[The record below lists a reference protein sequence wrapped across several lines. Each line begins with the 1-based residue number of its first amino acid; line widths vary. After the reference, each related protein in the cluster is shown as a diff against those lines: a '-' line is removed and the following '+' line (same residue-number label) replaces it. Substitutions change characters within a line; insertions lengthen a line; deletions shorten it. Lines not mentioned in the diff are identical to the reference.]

1 MDIKLKKVWLKSIVI
16 IAILNNYLTL
26 ILFGNNKTTIFLL
39 KLKLRKMDFG
49 FIDALK
55 LIGALGFFIY
65 GMKIMSEGI
74 QMAAGSS
81 MRRILSTMTKNRYL
95 GVLTGFLVT
104 CLVQSSSA
112 STVMAV
118 SFVNAGLLSLVESA
132 GIMLGAN
139 IGTTITGWL
148 VAVLGFKVKIA
159 SMALPLLAIGVPMLF
174 VRKNK
179 IKYIGQFIV
188 GFAILFWGL
197 SELKHAVPD
206 VKNNPE
212 ILNFLG
218 AYADSG
224 FLSNIFF
231 IIVGT
236 ILTIVVQS
244 SSASMALTQTLC
256 FSGIIPFEVAA
267 AMILGENIGT
277 TITAELAS
285 LPANVHAKRSARIHS
300 MFNIVGVTW
309 AVLLISFTP
318 ALDGVRAVAINWL
331 GSADPMTAEG
341 APMGL
346 AIFHTAFNLVN
357 VLIMIWFV
365 PLLVKLAIKSVK
377 SKGDADE
384 EYHLEYINS
393 GMMSTPEMSLLEA
406 QKEVS
411 KFGDVVKK
419 MNGFVRSLV
428 AENLENK
435 EVSKTLARVKKYED
449 ITDRIEQDVADY
461 LTKVSQSEMSENSSI
476 KVRGMLSIV
485 GDLERIG
492 DIYYQMSKGLE
503 RKIED
508 KVYFTPEQRKNILD
522 MFDLVE
528 LNLTTM
534 CGNLEGSYGGVS
546 MIKAQE
552 QEDALNKFRKTL
564 RKDHFASVEKGDYN
578 FKSAAIYADLF
589 NSLEKVGDHVINVT
603 EGITGEH

>member
-1 MDIKLKKVWLKSIVI
+1 ME
-16 IAILNNYLTL
+16 
-26 ILFGNNKTTIFLL
+26 
-39 KLKLRKMDFG
+39 FG

-74 QMAAGSS
+74 QKAAGSGL
-81 MRRILSTMTKNRYL
+81 RKILSMMTKNRYL
-95 GVLTGFLVT
+95 GVFTGFLVT

-159 SMALPLLAIGVPMLF
+159 AMALPLLAIGVPMLF
-174 VRKNK
+174 ARRSK
-179 IKYIGQFIV
+179 IKYIGEFVV

-212 ILNFLG
+212 ILHFL
-218 AYADSG
+218 ADYAESG
-224 FLSNIFF
+224 FLSNLFF
-231 IIVGT
+231 ILVGT

-300 MFNIVGVTW
+300 MFNLVGVTW

-318 ALDGVRAVAINWL
+318 ALEGVRLVATNML
-331 GSADPMTAEG
+331 GVADPYTAEG

-346 AIFHTAFNLVN
+346 AIFHTTFNLVN
-357 VLIMIWFV
+357 VLTMIWFV
-365 PLLVKLAIKSVK
+365 PLLVKLATKSVK
-377 SKGDADE
+377 SKGEMDE
-384 EYHLEYINS
+384 IYHLEYIS
-393 GMMSTPEMSLLEA
+393 TGILSTPEMSILEA
-406 QKEVS
+406 QKEVA
-411 KFGDVVKK
+411 KFGKITQK
-419 MNGFVRSLV
+419 MNDLV
-428 AENLENK
+428 NNLVIERDK
-435 EVSKTLARVKKYED
+435 KAASKLLAKIKKYED
-449 ITDRIEQDVADY
+449 VTDRLEKDVADY
-461 LTKVSQSEMSENSSI
+461 LAKISESEMSENSSI
-476 KVRGMLSIV
+476 KIRGMLSIV

-492 DIYYQMSKGLE
+492 DIYYQMSKGIE
-503 RKIED
+503 RKVEHKIW
-508 KVYFTPEQRKNILD
+508 FTPKQRKNTLE
-522 MFDLVE
+522 MFEMVDSA
-528 LNLTTM
+528 LTTM
-534 CGNLEGSYGGVS
+534 NKNLSSSYSDVT
-546 MIKAQE
+546 MDKAKE
-552 QEDALNKFRKTL
+552 LETALNKYRKTL
-564 RKDHFASVEKGDYN
+564 RKEHYENYEKGEYT
-578 FKSAAIYADLF
+578 FQSAAIYSDLF

-603 EGITGEH
+603 EGITGHH

>member
-1 MDIKLKKVWLKSIVI
+1 MEFGI
-16 IAILNNYLTL
+16 IE
-26 ILFGNNKTTIFLL
+26 
-39 KLKLRKMDFG
+39 
-49 FIDALK
+49 ALK

-74 QMAAGSS
+74 QKAAGSS
-81 MRRILSTMTKNRYL
+81 LRRILSMMTKNRYL

-159 SMALPLLAIGVPMLF
+159 AMALPLLAIGVPMLF
-174 VRKNK
+174 MKKNK
-179 IKYIGQFIV
+179 VKYIGEFIV

-206 VKNNPE
+206 IKSNPE

-218 AYADSG
+218 DFADMG
-224 FLSNIFF
+224 ILSNLFF
-231 IIVGT
+231 ILVGT

-285 LPANVHAKRSARIHS
+285 LAGNVHAKRSARIHS

-318 ALDGVRAVAINWL
+318 ILHGI
-331 GSADPMTAEG
+331 GSIATGWFGFPDPYTAEG

-346 AIFHTAFNLVN
+346 AIFHTSFNFLN

-365 PLLVKLAIKSVK
+365 PQLVKLATKSVK
-377 SKGDADE
+377 SKGDLDE
-384 EYHLEYINS
+384 EYHLEHIS
-393 GMMSTPEMSLLEA
+393 TGIMSTPELSLLEA
-406 QKEVS
+406 KKEIA
-411 KFGDVVKK
+411 KFGKQAQK
-419 MNGFVRSLV
+419 MNGMVKDLLT
-428 AENLENK
+428 EQDK
-435 EVSKTLARVKKYED
+435 KKTSKLLARVKKYEE
-449 ITDRIEQDVADY
+449 ITDRMEADVADY
-461 LTKVSQSEMSENSSI
+461 LAKVTESEMSERSSVR
-476 KVRGMLSIV
+476 VRGMLSII
-485 GDLERIG
+485 GDLERMG
-492 DIYYQMSKGLE
+492 DIYYQMSKGIE
-503 RKIED
+503 RKMESKIW
-508 KVYFTPEQRKNILD
+508 FTPEQRKNILD
-522 MFDLVE
+522 MFD
-528 LNLTTM
+528 
-534 CGNLEGSYGGVS
+534 
-546 MIKAQE
+546 MIEKSLKNMN
-552 QEDALNKFRKTL
+552 DNLNKNSSDVTIEKALEHERAINHYRKSI
-564 RKDHFASVEKGDYN
+564 RKEHFKSVEKGDYN
-578 FKSAAIYADLF
+578 FKSATVYSDLF
-589 NSLEKVGDHVINVT
+589 NSLEKIGDHTINVT
-603 EGITGEH
+603 EGIIGEV

>member
-1 MDIKLKKVWLKSIVI
+1 MEFGIV
-16 IAILNNYLTL
+16 
-26 ILFGNNKTTIFLL
+26 
-39 KLKLRKMDFG
+39 
-49 FIDALK
+49 DALT

-74 QMAAGSS
+74 QKAAGSS
-81 MRRILSTMTKNRYL
+81 LRRILSMMTKNRYL

-159 SMALPLLAIGVPMLF
+159 AMALPLLAIGVPMLF
-174 VRKNK
+174 MKKNK
-179 IKYIGQFIV
+179 VKYIGEFIV

-206 VKNNPE
+206 VKSNPE
-212 ILNFLG
+212 VLNFLG
-218 AYADSG
+218 AYADMG
-224 FLSNIFF
+224 IISNLFF
-231 IIVGT
+231 ILVGT

-256 FSGIIPFEVAA
+256 FSGVIPFEVAA

-285 LPANVHAKRSARIHS
+285 LAGNVHAKRSARIHS

-318 ALDGVRAVAINWL
+318 ILHGIGGIAESWFGFP
-331 GSADPMTAEG
+331 DPYTAEG

-346 AIFHTAFNLVN
+346 AIFHTAFNLLN

-365 PLLVKLAIKSVK
+365 PQLVKLATKSVK

-384 EYHLEYINS
+384 EYHLDHINT
-393 GMMSTPEMSLLEA
+393 GIMSTPELSLLEA
-406 QKEVS
+406 KKEIA
-411 KFGDVVKK
+411 KFGVRVQK
-419 MNGFVRSLV
+419 MNGMIKDLLT
-428 AENLENK
+428 EQDK
-435 EVSKTLARVKKYED
+435 KKTSKLLARVKKYEE
-449 ITDRIEQDVADY
+449 ITDRMEADVADY
-461 LTKVSQSEMSENSSI
+461 LAKVSENEMSERSSI
-476 KVRGMLSIV
+476 RVRGMLSII
-485 GDLERIG
+485 GDLERMG
-492 DIYYQMSKGLE
+492 DIYYQMSKAVE
-503 RKIED
+503 RKMED
-508 KVYFTPEQRKNILD
+508 KIWFTPEQRKNIID
-522 MFDLVE
+522 MFEMTEKSLDNMNE
-528 LNLTTM
+528 N
-534 CGNLEGSYGGVS
+534 
-546 MIKAQE
+546 
-552 QEDALNKFRKTL
+552 LNKNSTEVTIEKALEHERTINNYRKSI
-564 RKDHFASVEKGDYN
+564 RKEHFKSVEKGEYN
-578 FKSAAIYADLF
+578 FKSATVYSNLF
-589 NSLEKVGDHVINVT
+589 NSLEKIGDHTINVT
-603 EGITGEH
+603 EGIIGEM

>member
-1 MDIKLKKVWLKSIVI
+1 ME
-16 IAILNNYLTL
+16 
-26 ILFGNNKTTIFLL
+26 
-39 KLKLRKMDFG
+39 FG
-49 FIDALK
+49 FIEVLK

-74 QMAAGSS
+74 QKAAGSS
-81 MRRILSTMTKNRYL
+81 MRRILSMMTKNRYL

-159 SMALPLLAIGVPMLF
+159 AMALPLLAIGVPMLF
-174 VRKNK
+174 MKKNK
-179 IKYIGQFIV
+179 VKYIGEFIV

-206 VKNNPE
+206 IKSNPE

-218 AYADSG
+218 EYADMG
-224 FLSNIFF
+224 LLSNLFF
-231 IIVGT
+231 IFVGT

-309 AVLLISFTP
+309 MVLLISFTP
-318 ALDGVRAVAINWL
+318 ILEGVRTIAMNWF
-331 GSADPMTAEG
+331 GSADPYLAEG

-346 AIFHTAFNLVN
+346 AIFHSAFNIVN
-357 VLIMIWFV
+357 VAVMIWFV
-365 PLLVKLAIKSVK
+365 PQLVKLAIKSVK

-384 EYHLEYINS
+384 EYNLEYINT
-393 GMMSTPEMSLLEA
+393 GIMATANMSILEA
-406 QKEVS
+406 QKEVA
-411 KFGDVVKK
+411 KFGKVVHK
-419 MNGFVRSLV
+419 MHGFIHDLITTTD
-428 AENLENK
+428 NK
-435 EVSKTLARVKKYED
+435 EISKTLARVKKYED
-449 ITDRIEQDVADY
+449 ITDRMEIDIADY
-461 LTKVSQSEMSENSSI
+461 LAKVAEGEMSETSSVR
-476 KVRGMLSIV
+476 VRGMLRII
-485 GDLERIG
+485 GNLERMG
-492 DIYYQMSKGLE
+492 DIYYQMSKGIE
-503 RKIED
+503 RKNES
-508 KVYFTPEQRKNILD
+508 KTYFTPEQRERLMN
-522 MFDLVE
+522 MFELVE
-528 LNLTTM
+528 T
-534 CGNLEGSYGGVS
+534 
-546 MIKAQE
+546 
-552 QEDALNKFRKTL
+552 ALNNMNQNLNSSYSDVTTLKAIECENAINKYRKII
-564 RKDHFASVEKGDYN
+564 RKEHFESVEKGEYN
-578 FKSAAIYADLF
+578 FKSATIYSEIF
-589 NSLEKVGDHVINVT
+589 NSLEKIGDHAINVT
-603 EGITGEH
+603 EGVTGEH

>member
-1 MDIKLKKVWLKSIVI
+1 
-16 IAILNNYLTL
+16 
-26 ILFGNNKTTIFLL
+26 
-39 KLKLRKMDFG
+39 MDFG

-55 LIGALGFFIY
+55 LIGALGFFIF

-74 QMAAGSS
+74 QKAAGKSL
-81 MRRILSTMTKNRYL
+81 RNILSMMTRNRYL

-159 SMALPLLAIGVPMLF
+159 AMALPLLAIGVPLLF
-174 VRKNK
+174 AKRNK
-179 IKYIGQFIV
+179 LKYIGEFVV

-212 ILNFLG
+212 VLNFLG
-218 AYADSG
+218 EYANMG
-224 FLSNIFF
+224 LLSNLFF
-231 IIVGT
+231 ILVGT

-285 LPANVHAKRSARIHS
+285 LPGNVHAKRSARIHS

-309 AVLLISFTP
+309 MVLLVTFTP
-318 ALDGVRAVAINWL
+318 ILHLVDLVAVNIFHAA
-331 GSADPMTAEG
+331 SPYTAEG

-346 AIFHTAFNLVN
+346 AIFHTGFNFLN
-357 VLIMIWFV
+357 VAIMIWFV
-365 PLLVKLAIKSVK
+365 PMLVKIAIKTVK
-377 SKGDADE
+377 SKGDLDE
-384 EYHLEYINS
+384 EYNLEYIS
-393 GMMSTPEMSLLEA
+393 TGIMATPEMSIMEA
-406 QKEVS
+406 QKETAKFGSVVKRMNGMVKDLVKEQEPKKVS
-411 KFGDVVKK
+411 K
-419 MNGFVRSLV
+419 L
-428 AENLENK
+428 
-435 EVSKTLARVKKYED
+435 LARVKKYED
-449 ITDRIEQDVADY
+449 ITDRIERDVADY
-461 LTKVSQSEMSENSSI
+461 LSKVSEGEMSDFSSLQ
-476 KVRGMLSIV
+476 VRGMLSIV

-492 DIYYQMSKGLE
+492 DIYYQMSKGIE

-508 KVYFTPEQRKNILD
+508 KVWFTPEQRNNIVE
-522 MFDLVE
+522 MFDMVE
-528 LNLTTM
+528 K
-534 CGNLEGSYGGVS
+534 NLENMCNNLKSDYS
-546 MIKAQE
+546 MVTMDKANE
-552 QEDALNKFRKTL
+552 HETGLNKFRKAI
-564 RKDHFASVEKGDYN
+564 RKEHFASVEKGDYN
-578 FKSAAIYADLF
+578 FQSAAIYADLF
-589 NSLEKVGDHVINVT
+589 NSLEKVGDHTINVT

>member
-1 MDIKLKKVWLKSIVI
+1 ME
-16 IAILNNYLTL
+16 
-26 ILFGNNKTTIFLL
+26 
-39 KLKLRKMDFG
+39 FG
-49 FIDALK
+49 FIEALK

-74 QMAAGSS
+74 QKAAGSS
-81 MRRILSTMTKNRYL
+81 LRRILSMMTRNRYL

-148 VAVLGFKVKIA
+148 VAVLGFKVNIA
-159 SMALPLLAIGVPMLF
+159 AMALPLLAIGVPMLF
-174 VRKNK
+174 MKKNRL
-179 IKYIGQFIV
+179 KYIGEFIV

-212 ILNFLG
+212 VLHFL
-218 AYADSG
+218 ADYAEMG
-224 FLSNIFF
+224 LLSNLFF
-231 IIVGT
+231 VFVGALLT
-236 ILTIVVQS
+236 ILVQS

-285 LPANVHAKRSARIHS
+285 LVGNVHAKRSARIHS
-300 MFNIVGVTW
+300 MFNIVGVSW
-309 AVLLISFTP
+309 AVLLLSFTP
-318 ALDGVRAVAINWL
+318 VLHVVDLIATNILGVV
-331 GSADPMTAEG
+331 SPYTAEG
-341 APMGL
+341 APIGL
-346 AIFHTAFNLVN
+346 AIFHTAFNFLN
-357 VLIMIWFV
+357 VAIMIWFV
-365 PLLVKLAIKSVK
+365 PLLVKLAIKLVK
-377 SKGDADE
+377 SKGDLDE
-384 EYHLEYINS
+384 EYQLEYIS
-393 GMMSTPEMSLLEA
+393 AGIMATPDMSILEA
-406 QKEVS
+406 QKETT
-411 KFGDVVKK
+411 KFGERVKK
-419 MNGFVRSLV
+419 MNGMVKDLITERG
-428 AENLENK
+428 AK
-435 EVSKTLARVKKYED
+435 KVSELLARIKKYED

-461 LTKVSQSEMSENSSI
+461 LAKISEGEMSEVSSI
-476 KVRGMLSIV
+476 RIRGMLSIV

-508 KVYFTPEQRKNILD
+508 NVSFTNEQQKNILD
-522 MFDLVE
+522 MFGLLDA
-528 LNLTTM
+528 
-534 CGNLEGSYGGVS
+534 NLENMCHNLKSSYSAVT
-546 MIKAQE
+546 MKKARE
-552 QEDALNKFRKTL
+552 LETVLNKYRKAI
-564 RKDHFASVEKGDYN
+564 RKEHFVSLEKGEYN
-578 FKSAAIYADLF
+578 FQSAAIYADLF
-589 NSLEKVGDHVINVT
+589 NSLEKVGDHTINVT

>member
-1 MDIKLKKVWLKSIVI
+1 ME
-16 IAILNNYLTL
+16 
-26 ILFGNNKTTIFLL
+26 
-39 KLKLRKMDFG
+39 FG
-49 FIDALK
+49 FVDALK
-55 LIGALGFFIY
+55 LIGALGFFIF

-74 QMAAGSS
+74 QKAAGSGL
-81 MRRILSTMTKNRYL
+81 RRILSMMTRNRYM

-148 VAVLGFKVKIA
+148 VAVLGFKV
-159 SMALPLLAIGVPMLF
+159 SMAAMSLPLLAFGVPMLF
-174 VRKNK
+174 FKKEK
-179 IKYIGQFIV
+179 IKYIGEFIV

-218 AYADSG
+218 QYADMG
-224 FLSNIFF
+224 LLSNLFF
-231 IIVGT
+231 ILVGT

-285 LPANVHAKRSARIHS
+285 LPANVHAKRAARIHS
-300 MFNIVGVTW
+300 MFNVIGVTW
-309 AVLLISFTP
+309 MVLLISFTP
-318 ALDGVRAVAINWL
+318 VLHVVSWVATDIL
-331 GSADPMTAEG
+331 HVADPYTAEG

-346 AIFHTAFNLVN
+346 AIFHTGFNFLN
-357 VLIMIWFV
+357 VFIMIWFV
-365 PLLVKLAIKSVK
+365 PVLVKVAIRLVK
-377 SKGDADE
+377 SKGEMDE
-384 EYHLEYINS
+384 EYHLEYIS
-393 GMMSTPEMSLLEA
+393 AGIMATPDMSILEA
-406 QKEVS
+406 QKEVA
-411 KFGDVVKK
+411 KFGERVLK
-419 MNGFVRSLV
+419 MNGFVEGLIT
-428 AENLENK
+428 EQDNK
-435 EVSKTLARVKKYED
+435 VISKTLARIKKYED
-449 ITDRIEQDVADY
+449 ITDRIEADVANY
-461 LTKVSQSEMSENSSI
+461 LAKISQGEMSESSSL

-492 DIYYQMSKGLE
+492 DIYYQMSKGIE
-503 RKIED
+503 RKIE
-508 KVYFTPEQRKNILD
+508 KKIWFTPEQRKNILD
-522 MFDLVE
+522 MFSMVDASLKTMNTNLNSSYSAVSLDKAKEDE
-528 LNLTTM
+528 L
-534 CGNLEGSYGGVS
+534 
-546 MIKAQE
+546 
-552 QEDALNKFRKTL
+552 ALNKFRKAI
-564 RKDHFASVEKGDYN
+564 RKEHFISVEKGDYN
-578 FKSAAIYADLF
+578 FDSATIYSDLF
-589 NSLEKVGDHVINVT
+589 NSLEKVGDHTINVT

>member
-1 MDIKLKKVWLKSIVI
+1 
-16 IAILNNYLTL
+16 
-26 ILFGNNKTTIFLL
+26 
-39 KLKLRKMDFG
+39 MDFG

-74 QMAAGSS
+74 QKAAGSGL
-81 MRRILSTMTKNRYL
+81 RRILSMMTRNRYM

-148 VAVLGFKVKIA
+148 VAVLGFKVKMA
-159 SMALPLLAIGVPMLF
+159 AMALPLLAIGVPMLF
-174 VRKNK
+174 MKKNK
-179 IKYIGQFIV
+179 VKYIGEFIV

-218 AYADSG
+218 AYADMG
-224 FLSNIFF
+224 LLSNLFF
-231 IIVGT
+231 ILVGT

-285 LPANVHAKRSARIHS
+285 LPANVHAKRAARIHS
-300 MFNIVGVTW
+300 MFNIIGVTW
-309 AVLLISFTP
+309 MVLLISFTP
-318 ALDGVRAVAINWL
+318 VLHAVSWVATDLLGVP
-331 GSADPMTAEG
+331 DPYTAEG

-346 AIFHTAFNLVN
+346 AIFHTGFNFLN
-357 VLIMIWFV
+357 VAIMIWFV
-365 PLLVKLAIKSVK
+365 PQLVKIAIKGVK
-377 SKGDADE
+377 SKGEMDE
-384 EYHLEYINS
+384 EYHLEYIS
-393 GMMSTPEMSLLEA
+393 TGIMATPDMSILEA
-406 QKEVS
+406 QKEVA
-411 KFGDVVKK
+411 KFGTVVKR
-419 MNGFVRSLV
+419 MNGFVKGLIT
-428 AENLENK
+428 EQDNK
-435 EVSKTLARVKKYED
+435 VISKTLAKVKKYED
-449 ITDRIEQDVADY
+449 ITDRIEMDVADY
-461 LTKVSQSEMSENSSI
+461 LAKISENEMSEDSSLKI
-476 KVRGMLSIV
+476 RGMLSIV

-492 DIYYQMSKGLE
+492 DIYYQMSKGIE
-503 RKIED
+503 RKIE
-508 KVYFTPEQRKNILD
+508 KKIWFTPEQRKNILD
-522 MFDLVE
+522 MFEMVE
-528 LNLTTM
+528 SSLDTMNTNLAS
-534 CGNLEGSYGGVS
+534 SYSAVS
-546 MIKAQE
+546 LDNAKE
-552 QEDALNKFRKTL
+552 HENALNKFRKAI
-564 RKDHFASVEKGDYN
+564 RKEHFVSVEKGDYN
-578 FKSAAIYADLF
+578 FDSATIYSDLF
-589 NSLEKVGDHVINVT
+589 NSLEKVGDHIINVT

>member
-1 MDIKLKKVWLKSIVI
+1 
-16 IAILNNYLTL
+16 
-26 ILFGNNKTTIFLL
+26 
-39 KLKLRKMDFG
+39 MDFG
-49 FIDALK
+49 FLDALK

-74 QMAAGSS
+74 QKAAGGGL
-81 MRRILSTMTKNRYL
+81 RRILSMMTKNRYM

-148 VAVLGFKVKIA
+148 VAVLGFKVSMA
-159 SMALPLLAIGVPMLF
+159 SMSLPLLAFGVPMLF
-174 VRKNK
+174 FKKEK
-179 IKYIGQFIV
+179 IKYIGEFIV

-218 AYADSG
+218 QYADMG
-224 FLSNIFF
+224 LLSNLFF
-231 IIVGT
+231 ILVGT

-285 LPANVHAKRSARIHS
+285 LPANVHAKRAARIHS
-300 MFNIVGVTW
+300 MFNILGVTW
-309 AVLLISFTP
+309 MVLLISFTP
-318 ALDGVRAVAINWL
+318 VLHMVSWVATDIL
-331 GSADPMTAEG
+331 HVADPYTAEG

-346 AIFHTAFNLVN
+346 AIFHTGFNFLN
-357 VLIMIWFV
+357 VAIMIWFV
-365 PLLVKLAIKSVK
+365 PLLVKLAIKGVK
-377 SKGDADE
+377 SKGEMDE
-384 EYHLEYINS
+384 EYHLEYIS
-393 GMMSTPEMSLLEA
+393 TGIMATPDMSILEA
-406 QKEVS
+406 QKEVT
-411 KFGDVVKK
+411 KFGERVLK
-419 MNGFVRSLV
+419 MNGFVEGLIT
-428 AENLENK
+428 EQDNK
-435 EVSKTLARVKKYED
+435 VISKTLARIKKYED
-449 ITDRIEQDVADY
+449 ITDRIEADVADY
-461 LTKVSQSEMSENSSI
+461 LAKISQGEMSESSSL

-492 DIYYQMSKGLE
+492 DIYYQMSKGVE
-503 RKIED
+503 RKIE
-508 KVYFTPEQRKNILD
+508 KKIWFTPEQRKNILD
-522 MFDLVE
+522 MFSMVDASLKTMNTNLDSSYSAVSLDKAKEHE
-528 LNLTTM
+528 L
-534 CGNLEGSYGGVS
+534 
-546 MIKAQE
+546 
-552 QEDALNKFRKTL
+552 ALNKFRKAI
-564 RKDHFASVEKGDYN
+564 RKEHFISVEKGDYN
-578 FKSAAIYADLF
+578 FDSATIYSDLF

>member
-1 MDIKLKKVWLKSIVI
+1 MEFGI
-16 IAILNNYLTL
+16 ID
-26 ILFGNNKTTIFLL
+26 G
-39 KLKLRKMDFG
+39 
-49 FIDALK
+49 LK

-74 QMAAGSS
+74 QKAAGSS
-81 MRRILSTMTKNRYL
+81 MRRILSSMTKNRYL

-148 VAVLGFKVKIA
+148 VATLGFKVKIA
-159 SMALPLLAIGVPMLF
+159 AMALPMLAFGVPMLF
-174 VRKNK
+174 MRRNK
-179 IKYIGQFIV
+179 IKHIGQFIV
-188 GFAILFWGL
+188 GFALLFWGL

-218 AYADSG
+218 AYADMG
-224 FLSNIFF
+224 LLSNLFF
-231 IIVGT
+231 ILVGT
-236 ILTIVVQS
+236 LLTIVVQS

-285 LPANVHAKRSARIHS
+285 LPGNVHAKRSARIHS

-309 AVLLISFTP
+309 MVLLISFTP
-318 ALDGVRAVAINWL
+318 ILEGVRLVAMNWF
-331 GSADPMTAEG
+331 GSADPYTSDG

-346 AIFHTAFNLVN
+346 AIFHTAFNIAN
-357 VLIMIWFV
+357 VAIMIWFV
-365 PLLVKLAIKSVK
+365 PQLVKLAIRSVK
-377 SKGDADE
+377 SKGELDE
-384 EYHLEYINS
+384 EYHLEYIS
-393 GMMSTPEMSLLEA
+393 TGMMATPEMSLLEA

-411 KFGDVVKK
+411 KFGGVVTK
-419 MNGFVRSLV
+419 MNGFVKSLV

-435 EVSKTLARVKKYED
+435 EVSKTLAKVKKYED
-449 ITDRIEQDVADY
+449 ITDRIEQDVADF
-461 LTKVSQSEMSENSSI
+461 LTKVSQSEMTEETSLQI
-476 KVRGMLSIV
+476 RGMLSIV
-485 GDLERIG
+485 GDLERMG
-492 DIYYQMSKGLE
+492 DIYYQMSKGIE
-503 RKIED
+503 RKIEE

-522 MFDLVE
+522 MFDMVE
-528 LNLTTM
+528 TNLKVM
-534 CGNLEGSYGGVS
+534 CENLSNNYENVTLF
-546 MIKAQE
+546 KAQE
-552 QEDALNKFRKTL
+552 QETALNKYRKTI
-564 RKDHFASVEKGDYN
+564 RKEHFLSLEKGDYN

-589 NSLEKVGDHVINVT
+589 NSLEKIGDHTINVT
-603 EGITGEH
+603 EGITGEN

>member
-1 MDIKLKKVWLKSIVI
+1 
-16 IAILNNYLTL
+16 
-26 ILFGNNKTTIFLL
+26 
-39 KLKLRKMDFG
+39 MDFG
-49 FIDALK
+49 FLEVLK

-74 QMAAGSS
+74 QKAAGSS

-95 GVLTGFLVT
+95 GVLTGFIVT

-148 VAVLGFKVKIA
+148 VATLGFKVKIA
-159 SMALPLLAIGVPMLF
+159 AMALPLLAFGVPMLF
-174 VRKNK
+174 MRKNK
-179 IKYIGQFIV
+179 IKHIGQFIV

-197 SELKHAVPD
+197 SELKNAVPD

-212 ILNFLG
+212 ILHFL
-218 AYADSG
+218 ADYADMG
-224 FLSNIFF
+224 LLSNLFF

-236 ILTIVVQS
+236 LLTIVVQS

-300 MFNIVGVTW
+300 MFNLVGVTW
-309 AVLLISFTP
+309 MVLLISFTP
-318 ALDGVRAVAINWL
+318 VLEGVRVIATNWL
-331 GSADPMTAEG
+331 GSADPYTAEG

-346 AIFHTAFNLVN
+346 AIFHTAFNVLN
-357 VLIMIWFV
+357 VAIMIWFV

-377 SKGDADE
+377 SKGDMDE
-384 EYHLEYINS
+384 EYQLEYIS
-393 GMMSTPEMSLLEA
+393 TGMMATPEMSLLEA

-411 KFGDVVKK
+411 KFGGVVLK
-419 MNGFVRSLV
+419 MNGFVKGLI

-435 EVSKTLARVKKYED
+435 EVSKALARIKKYED
-449 ITDRIEQDVADY
+449 ITDKIEQDVAEF
-461 LTKVSQSEMSENSSI
+461 LTKVSENEMTKSASI

-485 GDLERIG
+485 GDLERMG
-492 DIYYQMSKGLE
+492 DIYYQMSKGIE

-508 KVYFTPEQRKNILD
+508 KVYFTPEQRNNILD
-522 MFDLVE
+522 MFDMVE
-528 LNLTTM
+528 KNLKVMCKNLSESYSSVTM
-534 CGNLEGSYGGVS
+534 LQ
-546 MIKAQE
+546 AQE
-552 QEDALNKFRKTL
+552 QETALNKYRKAL
-564 RKDHFASVEKGDYN
+564 RKEHFASLEKGDYN

-589 NSLEKVGDHVINVT
+589 NSLEKVGDHTINVT
-603 EGITGEH
+603 EGITGEN